1 MHFWLNLV
9 GIVNS
14 VMINEA
20 HTEVTFISSSFLLVN
35 AGNLSDKLK
44 NVVKSVWGSLPSI
57 YLYTQA

>member
-44 NVVKSVWGSLPSI
+44 NVVKSIWGSLPPI